1 MAQEPASL
9 DLAGPGPAPV
19 SFRTYSDL
27 PRAQRWF
34 VSVRRFMLH
43 KPLGAIGVILIIL
56 VSAAALFS
64 STIAT
69 DNPETIFK
77 SVVTNPLCDPVLA
90 EQSLV
95 DPTIRLKY
103 PAAVLDCGGAA
114 QPLLHVAP
122 SSEHWLGTDV
132 LGRDLYSR
140 IIYGAQT
147 AMLVGLGAAFIATAF
162 GIIIGVV
169 SAYFGGTLDFIV
181 QRFVDTLQA
190 FPPLVLL
197 LLFGQVIADIS
208 LRTNIISLGILGIA
222 STVRIVRSSV
232 LSARQEVYVGAAQT
246 IGASDAR
253 IMARHIFPNITAPII
268 VTFTSSIGIYILV
281 EATLAFLGLGDPTR
295 ISWGKMIEEG
305 RRLGPASPGV
315 AFYVGCALT
324 LTVLGFNLA
333 GDALRDALDPR
344 MRGRGG
350 RAGF

>member
-1 MAQEPASL
+1 M
-9 DLAGPGPAPV
+9 DLAGSAV
-19 SFRTYSDL
+19 AFRSFSDRPML
-27 PRAQRWF
+27 QRWF
-34 VSVRRFMLH
+34 MSTRNFMLH
-43 KPLGAIGVILIIL
+43 KPLGAFGVLLIVL
-56 VSAAALFS
+56 VVVCALFAG
-64 STIAT
+64 TIARHDPEEVFKKVT
-69 DNPETIFK
+69 VNPDCNPE
-77 SVVTNPLCDPVLA
+77 LA
-90 EQSLV
+90 EKALI
-95 DPTIRLKY
+95 DPTVRLKY
-103 PAAVLDCGGAA
+103 PASVLDCSGAA
-114 QPLLHVAP
+114 HPLLHVSP
-122 SSEHWLGTDV
+122 STENWLGTDV
-132 LGRDLYSR
+132 VGRDLYSR
-140 IIYGAQT
+140 IIYGSRT
-147 AMLVGLGAAFIATAF
+147 ALLVGLGAALIATIF
-162 GIIIGVV
+162 GVAIGLI
-169 SAYFGGTLDFIV
+169 SAYFGGTFDFVI

-222 STVRIVRSSV
+222 STVRIVRSTV
-232 LSARQEVYVGAAQT
+232 LATRNEVYVTAAQT

-305 RRLGPASPGV
+305 RRLGPSSPGV

-333 GDALRDALDPR
+333 GDALRDVLDPR
-344 MRGRGG
+344 LRGRGG

>member
-1 MAQEPASL
+1 
-9 DLAGPGPAPV
+9 
-19 SFRTYSDL
+19 
-27 PRAQRWF
+27 
-34 VSVRRFMLH
+34 MLH
-43 KPLGAIGVILIIL
+43 KPLGALGVILIL
-56 VSAAALFS
+56 MVVLAGTFPSVFARE
-64 STIAT
+64 
-69 DNPETIFK
+69 DPELIFK
-77 SVVTNPLCDPVLA
+77 KVSVNPQCDPVLA
-90 EQSLV
+90 EKALT
-95 DPTIRLKY
+95 DPNVRLQY

-114 QPLLHVAP
+114 RPLLHVSP
-122 SSEHWLGTDV
+122 SADHWLGTDV
-132 LGRDLYSR
+132 LGRDLFSR
-140 IIYGAQT
+140 IIHGART
-147 AMLVGLGAAFIATAF
+147 ALLVGLGAALIATVF
-162 GIIIGVV
+162 GVIIGVI
-169 SAYFGGTLDFIV
+169 SAYFGGTFDFVV

-232 LSARQEVYVGAAQT
+232 LSARQEVYVSAAQT
-246 IGASDAR
+246 VGATDAR

-315 AFYVGCALT
+315 AFYVGVALT

-344 MRGRGG
+344 MRGRG